1 MPSMHSASNGPVE
14 SSTESPAPAAEAE
27 AEEEAVPKTSPAAA
41 ATKGRGLRRWR
52 RIRRGQE
59 RQREGYAAAAAAA
72 VGGSGGAGDE
82 DSAQLN
88 KRRLPLPASAPKGR
102 HEAPAVEAESSSASV
117 ESRFVPPARL
127 DPGLGLLVAS
137 AGFSVGA
144 GGAESDHSEDR
155 SSKSSTAASAPRV
168 LPRHEHAFPF
178 QRERD
183 RLPRSRAPAA
193 AALHG
198 RNPRAARSRADRPRV
213 AYSAA
218 VSAEADN
225 SRSSVESDL
234 RSSNALK
241 VSSDYCELSDEE
253 QPSEEVRSTG
263 CKGNG
268 SSVLGRSAQM
278 SVDSGYGVD
287 EASVG
292 TGQNGRMHPGADCY
306 TESTLLLLQRTQEA
320 LESEI
325 EKIMAIGN
333 EHTNDLD
340 AHDDKWS
347 GSVNLQPIEEVSD
360 RIKHLESRLEE
371 ASALIKEKDS
381 RTDELEATAVKNTN
395 LLLSQSELDQLY
407 QEKMEI
413 EIHCAILTRGYEASV
428 TLAEDQMALYEAQ
441 KSLSEDY
448 RQLGL
453 KLRHTE
459 NRAMVLEEMAE
470 KLQVQCK
477 ELSNS
482 SEVLQLQSK
491 ASRVSLFCFI
501 QFILLCIAI
510 GTYLMR
516 LSPSSSEVV
525 PT

>member
-1 MPSMHSASNGPVE
+1 MDSASNGPVE
-14 SSTESPAPAAEAE
+14 SSAESPAPAA
-27 AEEEAVPKTSPAAA
+27 EEAVPKTSPAAA

-52 RIRRGQE
+52 RIRRGQQQ
-59 RQREGYAAAAAAA
+59 QREVYAA
-72 VGGSGGAGDE
+72 AGDE
-82 DSAQLN
+82 DSAQAQLN
-88 KRRLPLPASAPKGR
+88 KRRLPLGAGAPKGK
-102 HEAPAVEAESSSASV
+102 HEAAAVETESSSASV

-168 LPRHEHAFPF
+168 LPRHEHAFLF

-183 RLPRSRAPAA
+183 RLSRFRPAA

-198 RNPRAARSRADRPRV
+198 RNPRAARSRADVPRV

-241 VSSDYCELSDEE
+241 AWQSPGASRNGVHKVSSDYCDHSDEE
-253 QPSEEVRSTG
+253 QPSEEVQSTG
-263 CKGNG
+263 YCKENG

-278 SVDSGYGVD
+278 NDSGYGVD
-287 EASVG
+287 EASAG
-292 TGQNGRMHPGADCY
+292 KGQNGRMHSGADCY
-306 TESTLLLLQRTQEA
+306 NGSTLLLLQRTQEA
-320 LESEI
+320 LENEI
-325 EKIMAIGN
+325 EKIMAVGK
-333 EHTNDLD
+333 EPTDDFD
-340 AHDDKWS
+340 AHDDEWS

-360 RIKHLESRLEE
+360 DRIKHLESRLKE

-381 RTDELEATAVKNTN
+381 RIHELEASAVKNTN
-395 LLLSQSELDQLY
+395 LLLSQFELDQLY
-407 QEKMEI
+407 QEKMET
-413 EIHCAILTRGYEASV
+413 EIHCAIVTRAYQASV
-428 TLAEDQMALYEAQ
+428 TLSEDQMALYEAQ

-448 RQLGL
+448 KQLGL

-459 NRAMVLEEMAE
+459 NRAVMLEEMAE